1 MTFMAILSINLGLV
15 NLLPV
20 PILDGGRLVFYAI
33 EALRGRPVSRGV
45 QEAGFRAG
53 FALIAG
59 VFLFATV
66 NDLAQFGLFGWLR
79 HVIG

>member
-1 MTFMAILSINLGLV
+1 M
-15 NLLPV
+15 
-20 PILDGGRLVFYAI
+20 
-33 EALRGRPVSRGV
+33 SRGV